1 MTENKRYRDAVVVV
15 TGGGQGIGR
24 CIAFTYAQEGA
35 KIVIA
40 EKDVEAGYEVEE
52 HIRSVQKGAAMF
64 VYTDVADERS
74 VQQMANKVKE
84 TYNKIDI
91 LVNNA
96 GICEFGSI
104 WQPNSLELFD
114 KVIAVNLR
122 GAYAVTKC
130 CLPLML
136 NSDLA
141 NRNKNIVNISST
153 RALMSEPNSE
163 AYAASKGGLLS
174 LTHALAISLSAHKI
188 RVNCICPG
196 WIDVSRWKKKSVLQT
211 QPPPVLKSID
221 HQQHPVGRVGLPED
235 VANACLFLTS
245 PEAGFITG
253 AHLIVDG
260 GMTTKMIYAE

>member
-163 AYAASKGGLLS
+163 AYAASKVRACSDPWEL
-174 LTHALAISLSAHKI
+174 
-188 RVNCICPG
+188 RRNNRPRNCLMC
-196 WIDVSRWKKKSVLQT
+196 
-211 QPPPVLKSID
+211 LKSFD
-221 HQQHPVGRVGLPED
+221 GDFFTSGRIIISDSCARHFSE
-235 VANACLFLTS
+235 CS
-245 PEAGFITG
+245 
-253 AHLIVDG
+253 
-260 GMTTKMIYAE
+260 